1 MAATPI
7 RPARRTWRGRLDFS
21 PPRQRH
27 PLQQPVTEPRG
38 VGREKGRT
46 KTDACRAT
54 SVFPPADIASPT
66 TTTDSVAAAVAV
78 VMAQNR
84 FSIFCRRKTTGK
96 EGRKE
101 GKRRKGIVPKTALAT
116 SASSSSIARSRRR
129 RGETGRSLC
138 CHRTG
143 REGRKGRFL
152 EASGSNDGKYPIL
165 WQTDRT
171 HSHEPSGL
179 LGGFWRESVIAT
191 KALEMSHFGELR
203 KGCQIWSVRGAH
215 FPRLPSPHRGRETLF
230 IRQAAGKFVYLGA
243 GSQICSAG
251 GKRIRSV

>member
-1 MAATPI
+1 M
-7 RPARRTWRGRLDFS
+7 
-21 PPRQRH
+21 
-27 PLQQPVTEPRG
+27 
-38 VGREKGRT
+38 GREKGGT

-143 REGRKGRFL
+143 RE
-152 EASGSNDGKYPIL
+152 AV
-165 WQTDRT
+165 
-171 HSHEPSGL
+171 
-179 LGGFWRESVIAT
+179 FWRHLGVMMGNIPYYGKQIGRTRTSLVVSWEGSGE
-191 KALEMSHFGELR
+191 KA
-203 KGCQIWSVRGAH
+203 
-215 FPRLPSPHRGRETLF
+215 
-230 IRQAAGKFVYLGA
+230 
-243 GSQICSAG
+243 
-251 GKRIRSV
+251 